1 MPFAKSGI
9 RIVSR
14 GKTMKSASYQHLC
27 VLALALAVCC
37 QGSFAQETEKTEG
50 PPWEIRW
57 IKGSLSKAT
66 IVIKRFGRLQRNEL
80 WDPPPGESLGGI
92 DYLAA
97 EVLKLDEN
105 SFEDSPAIQK
115 DIREMKGYAYFYRAR
130 SRGRKVDKENPSS
143 EQLDEVKAD
152 LGKAVEFGYTN
163 HQEILGSKKELHFF
177 FDEDGEI
184 EDDEF
189 EALIKSLEEK
199 AYKRI
204 REGYPK
210 QVSEG
215 FALFAKA
222 EKKTWR
228 PELKSSGGEPFWPA
242 ESPSIVVL
250 SRIHHDG
257 YNKFIGRIEK
267 LTDAKGSKGA
277 LRTAFYQLRADDKA
291 RLAQTASYV
300 KALGTTSPYCVID
313 RAQYKALRAALKGR
327 YEDGA
332 AKEGKKDAVFDIFQP
347 VVIFFDSAGVPLY
360 QTNGILEN
368 WQIEAVL
375 TKFTAATSPG
385 APEEKAAPDAG
396 GEK

>member
-1 MPFAKSGI
+1 
-9 RIVSR
+9 
-14 GKTMKSASYQHLC
+14 MKSASYQHIC
-27 VLALALAVCC
+27 VLVLSLAVCC
-37 QGSFAQETEKTEG
+37 QGSFAQETKKKEG
-50 PPWEIRW
+50 PPWAIQW

-92 DYLAA
+92 DYLAT

-105 SFEDSPAIQK
+105 SFTDSPAIQK
-115 DIREMKGYAYFYRAR
+115 DIREMKAYAYFYRAR

-143 EQLDEVKAD
+143 EQLAEVKDD

-184 EDDEF
+184 DDPDF
-189 EALIKSLEEK
+189 EELIKSLEEK

-210 QVSEG
+210 QVSAG

-228 PELKSSGGEPFWPA
+228 PELKSPGGELFWPA
-242 ESPSIVVL
+242 GSPSIVVL

-267 LTDAKGSKGA
+267 VADAKGSKSA
-277 LRTAFYQLRADDKA
+277 VRTAFYQLRADNKA
-291 RLAQTASYV
+291 RLAQTAIYV
-300 KALGTTSPYCVID
+300 KDLGTTSPYCVID
-313 RAQYKALRAALKGR
+313 RAQYKELRATLKGR

-347 VVIFFDSAGVPLY
+347 VMIFFDSSGVPLY

-375 TKFTAATSPG
+375 AEFTAATGSG
-385 APEEKAAPDAG
+385 APEEKAEPEDETETETET
-396 GEK
+396 EK

>member
-1 MPFAKSGI
+1 
-9 RIVSR
+9 
-14 GKTMKSASYQHLC
+14 MKSASYQCLC
-27 VLALALAVCC
+27 VLALTLAVCC
-37 QGSFAQETEKTEG
+37 PASFAQETEKKEG
-50 PPWEIRW
+50 PAWEIRW
-57 IKGSLSKAT
+57 IKGSFSKAT

-105 SFEDSPAIQK
+105 SFEGSPSIQK

-143 EQLDEVKAD
+143 EQLAEVKVD

-163 HQEILGSKKELHFF
+163 HQDFLGSKKELHFF
-177 FDEDGEI
+177 FDKDGEI
-184 EDDEF
+184 EDPDF
-189 EALIKSLEEK
+189 EALIKDLEEK

-210 QVSEG
+210 QVSGG
-215 FALFAKA
+215 FALFAGA
-222 EKKTWR
+222 EKKIWR

-267 LTDAKGSKGA
+267 LADAKSLKGA
-277 LRTAFYQLRADDKA
+277 LRTAFYQMRADDKA

-313 RAQYKALRAALKGR
+313 RAQYKALRATLKGR
-327 YEDGA
+327 YEDGSE
-332 AKEGKKDAVFDIFQP
+332 KEGKKDAVFDIFQP

-375 TKFTAATSPG
+375 TEFTAATSPG
-385 APEEKAAPDAG
+385 APEEKAASDAKG
-396 GEK
+396 EGEK